1 MRRSSGKSREQTVRT
16 IAKSAGVSKTRR
28 AAAATELALTLPLLL
43 LVAFGCAELGR
54 AVAIYTMVSCAA
66 RAGAEY
72 GATHGYT
79 NYSYASWQ
87 SQVKQQAQTA
97 VQGNSS
103 FNSNLLSIAVNTT
116 AEAGGFN
123 LTTVT
128 ANYQFSTITQWPGLP
143 HQFTI
148 THTVGMRRYR

>member
-1 MRRSSGKSREQTVRT
+1 MRKRSGKPPGGSRQTY
-16 IAKSAGVSKTRR
+16 SACRADCKERR

-43 LVAFGCAELGR
+43 LLAFGCVELGR
-54 AVAIYTMVSCAA
+54 AVSIYTMVSCAA

-79 NYSYASWQ
+79 SYTYASWQ
-87 SQVKQQAQTA
+87 GQVAQQVQNA
-97 VQGNSS
+97 VQGNPS
-103 FNSNLLSIAVNTT
+103 FNSSLLSVNVNTT
-116 AEAGGFN
+116 PETGGFN